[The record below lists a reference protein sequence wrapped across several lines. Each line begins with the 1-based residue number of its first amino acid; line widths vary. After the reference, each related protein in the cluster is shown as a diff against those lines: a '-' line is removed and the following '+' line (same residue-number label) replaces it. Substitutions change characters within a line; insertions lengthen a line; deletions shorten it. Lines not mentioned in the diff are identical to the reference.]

1 VRYSAAAGENVMDDL
16 EQNLLFRYM
25 GTLSPWW
32 RLTADSNALHL
43 AASESADIIQVVA
56 LDDEQ
61 AALIRQLTVITSS
74 IAMTLPLYG
83 VDVPVHLVGRK
94 INKNEWAGTASAWND
109 TPSVARDLA
118 QGLSFAEQVVS
129 EANSV
134 IVILDQ
140 NGNIQR
146 FNRLS
151 EEYTGLKEQ
160 EVIGQNVFKLFM
172 SRSEAAASKRNITGF
187 FRNGSS
193 YEVERWI
200 KTRKG
205 QRLFLFRNKFVHSGS
220 GKNEIFLICSG
231 TDITEERRAQERL
244 RVLANTDTITG
255 LPNRN
260 AIHELISDAITA
272 RGDTQ
277 VGVVYLDLDNFK
289 KVNDAYGHMFGD
301 QLLQAVALAILSCLD
316 EGQTL
321 ARLGG
326 DEFIVMATDTSQGAL
341 EAMAS
346 RILTRLRQP
355 FRIGLIE
362 VYTGCSLG
370 IALAPQHGND
380 RESVIRNADTAMYT
394 AKENGRGK
402 FCVFSP
408 EMNQRVFE
416 YLWLDTN
423 LRKALDND
431 QLLIHYQPKMTW
443 RGEVRSLEALVRW
456 QSPERGLIPP
466 MEFISYAEESGLIVP
481 LGRWVMLDVVRQVAK
496 WRDKGINMRVAVNVS
511 ARQLADQTIFSD
523 LKQALKDLNFEYC
536 PIDVELTESCLI
548 ENEELA
554 LSVIQQF
561 SRLGAQ
567 IHLDDFGTGYSSLSQ
582 LARFPID
589 AIKLDQSFVRDIHKQ
604 SISQS
609 LVRAIVAVAQALNLQ
624 VIAEGVE
631 SAKEDAFLTKNG
643 VNERQGYL
651 FAKPMPAAAFER
663 WLKRYQARNVR

>member
-1 VRYSAAAGENVMDDL
+1 M
-16 EQNLLFRYM
+16 
-25 GTLSPWW
+25 
-32 RLTADSNALHL
+32 
-43 AASESADIIQVVA
+43 
-56 LDDEQ
+56 
-61 AALIRQLTVITSS
+61 
-74 IAMTLPLYG
+74 
-83 VDVPVHLVGRK
+83 
-94 INKNEWAGTASAWND
+94 
-109 TPSVARDLA
+109 
-118 QGLSFAEQVVS
+118 
-129 EANSV
+129 
-134 IVILDQ
+134 
-140 NGNIQR
+140 
-146 FNRLS
+146 
-151 EEYTGLKEQ
+151 
-160 EVIGQNVFKLFM
+160 
-172 SRSEAAASKRNITGF
+172 
-187 FRNGSS
+187 
-193 YEVERWI
+193 
-200 KTRKG
+200 
-205 QRLFLFRNKFVHSGS
+205 
-220 GKNEIFLICSG
+220 
-231 TDITEERRAQERL
+231 
-244 RVLANTDTITG
+244 
-255 LPNRN
+255 
-260 AIHELISDAITA
+260 
-272 RGDTQ
+272 
-277 VGVVYLDLDNFK
+277 
-289 KVNDAYGHMFGD
+289 
-301 QLLQAVALAILSCLD
+301 
-316 EGQTL
+316 
-321 ARLGG
+321 
-326 DEFIVMATDTSQGAL
+326 
-341 EAMAS
+341 
-346 RILTRLRQP
+346 
-355 FRIGLIE
+355 
-362 VYTGCSLG
+362 
-370 IALAPQHGND
+370 
-380 RESVIRNADTAMYT
+380 IRNADTAMYT

-466 MEFISYAEESGLIVP
+466 LEFISYAEESGLIVP

-496 WRDKGINMRVAVNVS
+496 WRDKGINLRVAVNVS

-523 LKQALKDLNFEYC
+523 LKQALKDLHFEYC

-631 SAKEDAFLTKNG
+631 NAKEDAFLTKNG
-643 VNERQGYL
+643 VNERQGFL

-663 WLKRYQARNVR
+663 WLKRYQARQQR

>member
-1 VRYSAAAGENVMDDL
+1 MMDDL

-25 GTLSPWW
+25 GTHSPWW

-326 DEFIVMATDTSQGAL
+326 DEFIVLATDTSQGAL

-431 QLLIHYQPKMTW
+431 QLLIHYQPKITW

-481 LGRWVMLDVVRQVAK
+481 LGRWVMLDVVRQAAK
-496 WRDKGINMRVAVNVS
+496 WRDKGINLRVAVNVS

-523 LKQALKDLNFEYC
+523 LKQALKDLSFEYS

-589 AIKLDQSFVRDIHKQ
+589 AIKLDQAFVRDIHKQ

>member
-1 VRYSAAAGENVMDDL
+1 MAEEL
-16 EQNLLFRYM
+16 EQNLLFRYL
-25 GTLSPWW
+25 GTTSPYW
-32 RLTADSNALHL
+32 RLSGDSNALHL
-43 AASESADIIQVVA
+43 AASEDTETSQVVA
-56 LDDEQ
+56 LSAEQ
-61 AALIRQLTVITSS
+61 ANSIREMTVITSS
-74 IAMTLPLYG
+74 LTLSLDLYG
-83 VDVPVHLVGRK
+83 NAVPVHLVGRK
-94 INKNEWAGTASAWND
+94 INKSQWAGSASAWDD
-109 TPSVARDLA
+109 TGSVARDLV

-134 IVILDQ
+134 IVILDRH
-140 NGNIQR
+140 GNIQR

-151 EEYTGLKEQ
+151 EEYTGMKEQ

-172 SRSEAAASKRNITGF
+172 SPAEAAASRRNISGF
-187 FRNGSS
+187 FKNGSS

-220 GKNEIFLICSG
+220 GKNEIYLICSG

-260 AIHELISDAITA
+260 AINDMITEAITG
-272 RGDTQ
+272 RGENQ
-277 VGVVYLDLDNFK
+277 VGIVYLDLDNFK

-301 QLLQAVALAILSCLD
+301 QLLQSVALSILSCLE

-326 DEFIVMATDTSQGAL
+326 DEFIVLATNTSQGSL

-346 RILTRLRQP
+346 RILTRLRDP

-370 IALAPQHGND
+370 ISLAPQHGND
-380 RESVIRNADTAMYT
+380 RESLIRNADTAMYT
-394 AKENGRGK
+394 AKEGGRGK

-423 LRKALDND
+423 LRKALDNN
-431 QLLIHYQPKMTW
+431 QLVIHYQPKITW

-456 QSPERGLIPP
+456 ESPERGLIPP
-466 MEFISYAEESGLIVP
+466 TEFISYAEESGLIVP
-481 LGRWVMLDVVRQVAK
+481 LGRWVMLDVVRQVAL
-496 WRDKGINMRVAVNVS
+496 WRDKGINLRVAVNVS

-523 LKQALKDLNFEYC
+523 LKQALRNLNFEYC

-554 LSVIQQF
+554 HSVIQQF
-561 SRLGAQ
+561 SALGAQ
-567 IHLDDFGTGYSSLSQ
+567 VHLDDFGTGYSSLSQ

-589 AIKLDQSFVRDIHKQ
+589 AIKLDQIFVRDVHKQ
-604 SISQS
+604 SVSQS

-643 VNERQGYL
+643 VNERQGFL
-651 FAKPMPAAAFER
+651 FAKPMPAAVFER
-663 WLKRYQARNVR
+663 WFKRRQARKMAR

>member
-1 VRYSAAAGENVMDDL
+1 MDDL

-25 GTLSPWW
+25 GTHSPWW

-200 KTRKG
+200 KTRTG

-326 DEFIVMATDTSQGAL
+326 DEFIVLATDTSQGAL

-394 AKENGRGK
+394 VKENGRGK

-431 QLLIHYQPKMTW
+431 QLLIHYQPKITW

-496 WRDKGINMRVAVNVS
+496 WRDKGINLRVAVNVS

-523 LKQALKDLNFEYC
+523 LKQALKDLSFEYC

-589 AIKLDQSFVRDIHKQ
+589 AIKLDQAFVRDIHKQ

>member
-25 GTLSPWW
+25 GTHSPWW

-326 DEFIVMATDTSQGAL
+326 DEFIVLATDTSQGAL

-370 IALAPQHGND
+370 ITLAPQHGND

-431 QLLIHYQPKMTW
+431 QLLIHYQPKITW

-496 WRDKGINMRVAVNVS
+496 WRDKGINLRVAVNVS

-523 LKQALKDLNFEYC
+523 LKQALKDLSFEYC

-589 AIKLDQSFVRDIHKQ
+589 AIKLDQAFVRDIHKQ

>member
-1 VRYSAAAGENVMDDL
+1 MIDDM

-25 GTLSPWW
+25 GTHSPWW
-32 RLTADSNALHL
+32 RLAADSNALHL
-43 AASESADIIQVVA
+43 AASEDADITQVIP
-56 LDDEQ
+56 LSDEQ
-61 AALIRQLTVITSS
+61 ADIIRQLTVITSS
-74 IAMTLPLYG
+74 VTMTLSLYG
-83 VDVPVHLVGRK
+83 ADVPVHLVGHK
-94 INKNEWAGTASAWND
+94 INKKEWAGTASAWND
-109 TPSVARDLA
+109 TPSVARDLV
-118 QGLSFAEQVVS
+118 QSLSFAEQVVS

-140 NGNIQR
+140 HGNIQR

-172 SRSEAAASKRNITGF
+172 SRSEAAASKRNISGF

-260 AIHELISDAITA
+260 AIHELISDAISQ

-316 EGQTL
+316 DGQML

-326 DEFIVMATDTSQGAL
+326 DEFIVLATDTSQSTL

-362 VYTGCSLG
+362 IYTGCSLG
-370 IALAPQHGND
+370 ISLAPQHGTD
-380 RESVIRNADTAMYT
+380 RESIIRNADTAMYT
-394 AKENGRGK
+394 AKESGRGK
-402 FCVFSP
+402 FTVFSP

-423 LRKALDND
+423 LRKALDKD
-431 QLLIHYQPKMTW
+431 QLLIHYQPKITW

-466 MEFISYAEESGLIVP
+466 LEFISYAEESGLIVP

-496 WRDKGINMRVAVNVS
+496 WRDKGINLRVAVNVS

-561 SRLGAQ
+561 STLGAQ

-589 AIKLDQSFVRDIHKQ
+589 AIKLDQVFVRDIHKQ

-631 SAKEDAFLTKNG
+631 STKEDAFLTKNG
-643 VNERQGYL
+643 VNERQGFL

-663 WLKRYQARNVR
+663 WFKRYQAKKMR

>member
-1 VRYSAAAGENVMDDL
+1 MDDL

-25 GTLSPWW
+25 GTHSPWW

-56 LDDEQ
+56 LNDEQ

-326 DEFIVMATDTSQGAL
+326 DEFIVLATDTSQGAL

-370 IALAPQHGND
+370 IALAHQHGND

-431 QLLIHYQPKMTW
+431 QLLIHYQPKITW

-496 WRDKGINMRVAVNVS
+496 WRDKGINLRVAVNVS

-523 LKQALKDLNFEYC
+523 LKQALKDLSFEYC

-589 AIKLDQSFVRDIHKQ
+589 AIKLDQAFVRDIHKQ

>member
-1 VRYSAAAGENVMDDL
+1 MKDFQ
-16 EQNLLFRYM
+16 EQNLLFRYL
-25 GTLSPWW
+25 GSTSPFW
-32 RLTADSNALHL
+32 RLTADSNALHF
-43 AASESADIIQVVA
+43 APDENADVSQVVA
-56 LDDEQ
+56 LSDEQ
-61 AALIRQLTVITSS
+61 AAQIREMTVITSS
-74 IAMTLPLYG
+74 LSMHLSLFG
-83 VDVPVHLVGRK
+83 EDVAVHLVGRK
-94 INKNEWAGTASAWND
+94 ISRKAWAGSASAWHD
-109 TPSVARDLA
+109 TTSVARDLV
-118 QGLSFAEQVVS
+118 QSLSFAEQVVS

-134 IVILDQ
+134 IVILDKH
-140 NGNIQR
+140 GNIQR

-151 EEYTGLKEQ
+151 EEYTGMKEQ

-172 SRSEAAASKRNITGF
+172 SRSEAVASKRNISGF
-187 FRNGSS
+187 FRDGTP
-193 YEVERWI
+193 YEVERWV

-220 GKNEIFLICSG
+220 GKNEIYLICSG

-244 RVLANTDTITG
+244 RVLANTDTVTG

-260 AIHELISDAITA
+260 AIHELISDAISA
-272 RGDTQ
+272 RGETQ

-316 EGQTL
+316 EGQVL

-326 DEFIVMATDTSQGAL
+326 DEFIVLATDTSQSLL

-370 IALAPQHGND
+370 ISLAPQHGND

-394 AKENGRGK
+394 AKESGRGK

-423 LRKALDND
+423 LRKALDKE
-431 QLLIHYQPKMTW
+431 QLVIHYQPKVTW

-466 MEFISYAEESGLIVP
+466 LDFISYAEESGLIVP

-496 WRDKGINMRVAVNVS
+496 WRDKGIFVRVAVNVS

-523 LKQALKDLNFEYC
+523 LKQALLDLKFEYC

-561 SRLGAQ
+561 SALGAQ
-567 IHLDDFGTGYSSLSQ
+567 VHLDDFGTGYSSLSQ
-582 LARFPID
+582 LARFPLD
-589 AIKLDQSFVRDIHKQ
+589 AIKLDQSFVREVHKQ
-604 SISQS
+604 PISQS

-631 SAKEDAFLTKNG
+631 NAKEDAFLTKNG
-643 VNERQGYL
+643 VNERQGFL
-651 FAKPMPAAAFER
+651 FAKPMPAAVFER
-663 WLKRYQARNVR
+663 WFRRYQARKSR

>member
-1 VRYSAAAGENVMDDL
+1 MMDDL

-25 GTLSPWW
+25 GTHSPWW

-394 AKENGRGK
+394 AKEIGRGK

>member
-1 VRYSAAAGENVMDDL
+1 MDDL

-25 GTLSPWW
+25 GTHSPWW

-43 AASESADIIQVVA
+43 AASESADIVQVVA

-61 AALIRQLTVITSS
+61 AALIRQLTVITAS

-83 VDVPVHLVGRK
+83 LDVPVHLVGRK

-260 AIHELISDAITA
+260 AIHELISDAITS
-272 RGDTQ
+272 RGETQ

-316 EGQTL
+316 DGQTL

-496 WRDKGINMRVAVNVS
+496 WRDKGINLRVAVNVS

>member
-1 VRYSAAAGENVMDDL
+1 MDDL

-25 GTLSPWW
+25 GTHSPWW

-43 AASESADIIQVVA
+43 AASESADIVQVVA

-61 AALIRQLTVITSS
+61 AALIRQLTVITAS

-83 VDVPVHLVGRK
+83 LDVPVHLVGRK

-260 AIHELISDAITA
+260 AIHELISDAITS
-272 RGDTQ
+272 RGETQ

-316 EGQTL
+316 DGQTL

-370 IALAPQHGND
+370 IALVPQHGND

-496 WRDKGINMRVAVNVS
+496 WRDKGINLRVAVNVS

-561 SRLGAQ
+561 SRLGSQ

>member
-1 VRYSAAAGENVMDDL
+1 MIDDM

-25 GTLSPWW
+25 GTHSPWW
-32 RLTADSNALHL
+32 RLAADSNALHL
-43 AASESADIIQVVA
+43 AASENADITQVVA
-56 LDDEQ
+56 LSDEQ
-61 AALIRQLTVITSS
+61 ADIIRQLTVITSS
-74 IAMTLPLYG
+74 VTMTLSLYG
-83 VDVPVHLVGRK
+83 ADVPLHLVGRK
-94 INKNEWAGTASAWND
+94 INKKEWAGTASAWND
-109 TPSVARDLA
+109 TPSVARDLV
-118 QGLSFAEQVVS
+118 QSLSFAEQVVS

-140 NGNIQR
+140 HGNIQR

-172 SRSEAAASKRNITGF
+172 SRSEAAASKRNISGF

-260 AIHELISDAITA
+260 AIHELISDAISQ
-272 RGDTQ
+272 RGETQ

-301 QLLQAVALAILSCLD
+301 QLLQSVALAILSCLD
-316 EGQTL
+316 EGQVL

-326 DEFIVMATDTSQGAL
+326 DEFIVLATDTSQSTL

-362 VYTGCSLG
+362 IYTGCSLG
-370 IALAPQHGND
+370 ISLAPQHGSD
-380 RESVIRNADTAMYT
+380 RESIIRNADTAMYT
-394 AKENGRGK
+394 AKEGGRGK

-423 LRKALDND
+423 LRKALDKD
-431 QLLIHYQPKMTW
+431 QLLIHYQPKITW

-466 MEFISYAEESGLIVP
+466 LEFISYAEESGLIVP

-496 WRDKGINMRVAVNVS
+496 WRDKGINLRVAVNVS

-561 SRLGAQ
+561 SQLGAQ

-589 AIKLDQSFVRDIHKQ
+589 AIKLDQVFVRDIHKQ

-631 SAKEDAFLTKNG
+631 STKEDAFLTKNG
-643 VNERQGYL
+643 VNERQGFL

-663 WLKRYQARNVR
+663 WFKRYQAKKLR

>member
-1 VRYSAAAGENVMDDL
+1 MDDL

-25 GTLSPWW
+25 GTHSPWW

-43 AASESADIIQVVA
+43 AASENTDIIQVVA

-61 AALIRQLTVITSS
+61 ADLIRQLTVITSS

-83 VDVPVHLVGRK
+83 VEVPVHLVGRK
-94 INKNEWAGTASAWND
+94 INKSEWAGTASAWND

-172 SRSEAAASKRNITGF
+172 SRSEAAASKRNIAGF

-260 AIHELISDAITA
+260 AIHELISDAISA
-272 RGDTQ
+272 RGDGQ

-316 EGQTL
+316 EAQTL

-496 WRDKGINMRVAVNVS
+496 WRDKGINLRVAVNVS

-554 LSVIQQF
+554 LSLIQQF

-589 AIKLDQSFVRDIHKQ
+589 AIKLDQSFVRDIHKH

-643 VNERQGYL
+643 VNERQGFL

-663 WLKRYQARNVR
+663 WLKRYQARHVR

>member
-1 VRYSAAAGENVMDDL
+1 MIDDL

-43 AASESADIIQVVA
+43 AASESSDTTQVVA
-56 LDDEQ
+56 LTDEQ
-61 AALIRQLTVITSS
+61 ADSIREMTVITSS
-74 IAMTLPLYG
+74 ITMTLSLYG
-83 VDVPVHLVGRK
+83 TDVPVHLVGRK
-94 INKNEWAGTASAWND
+94 INKKEWAGTASAWND

-134 IVILDQ
+134 IVILDRH
-140 NGNIQR
+140 GNIQR

-151 EEYTGLKEQ
+151 EEYTGMKEQ

-172 SRSEAAASKRNITGF
+172 SRSEAAASRRNISGF

-260 AIHELISDAITA
+260 AIHEMISDAIA
-272 RGDTQ
+272 QRGEGQ

-301 QLLQAVALAILSCLD
+301 QLLQAVALAILSCLE
-316 EGQTL
+316 EGQVL

-326 DEFIVMATDTSQGAL
+326 DEFIVLATDTSQSSL

-370 IALAPQHGND
+370 ISLAPQHGTD

-394 AKENGRGK
+394 AKESGRGK
-402 FCVFSP
+402 FTVFSP

-431 QLLIHYQPKMTW
+431 QLVIHYQPKITW

-496 WRDKGINMRVAVNVS
+496 WRDKGINLRVAVNVS

-561 SRLGAQ
+561 SKLGSQ

-589 AIKLDQSFVRDIHKQ
+589 AIKLDQAFVRDIHKQ
-604 SISQS
+604 SVSQS

-643 VNERQGYL
+643 VNERQGFH
-651 FAKPMPAAAFER
+651 FAKPMPATAFER
-663 WLKRYQARNVR
+663 WFKRYQSRNAR

>member
-1 VRYSAAAGENVMDDL
+1 M
-16 EQNLLFRYM
+16 
-25 GTLSPWW
+25 
-32 RLTADSNALHL
+32 
-43 AASESADIIQVVA
+43 
-56 LDDEQ
+56 
-61 AALIRQLTVITSS
+61 
-74 IAMTLPLYG
+74 
-83 VDVPVHLVGRK
+83 
-94 INKNEWAGTASAWND
+94 
-109 TPSVARDLA
+109 
-118 QGLSFAEQVVS
+118 
-129 EANSV
+129 
-134 IVILDQ
+134 
-140 NGNIQR
+140 
-146 FNRLS
+146 
-151 EEYTGLKEQ
+151 
-160 EVIGQNVFKLFM
+160 
-172 SRSEAAASKRNITGF
+172 
-187 FRNGSS
+187 
-193 YEVERWI
+193 
-200 KTRKG
+200 
-205 QRLFLFRNKFVHSGS
+205 
-220 GKNEIFLICSG
+220 
-231 TDITEERRAQERL
+231 
-244 RVLANTDTITG
+244 
-255 LPNRN
+255 PNRN

-301 QLLQAVALAILSCLD
+301 QLLQAVALAILSCLE

-567 IHLDDFGTGYSSLSQ
+567 IHLDDFGTGYSSCRNWRASLSMP
-582 LARFPID
+582 LSLTSLSCGI
-589 AIKLDQSFVRDIHKQ
+589 
-604 SISQS
+604 SISS
-609 LVRAIVAVAQALNLQ
+609 PFHSRWCVR
-624 VIAEGVE
+624 
-631 SAKEDAFLTKNG
+631 
-643 VNERQGYL
+643 
-651 FAKPMPAAAFER
+651 
-663 WLKRYQARNVR
+663 

>member
-1 VRYSAAAGENVMDDL
+1 MDDL

-25 GTLSPWW
+25 GTHSPWW

-56 LDDEQ
+56 LNDEQ

-260 AIHELISDAITA
+260 AIHELISDAIAA

-326 DEFIVMATDTSQGAL
+326 DEFIVLATDTSQGAL

-431 QLLIHYQPKMTW
+431 QLLIHYQPKITW

-496 WRDKGINMRVAVNVS
+496 WRDKGINLRVAVNVS

>member
-1 VRYSAAAGENVMDDL
+1 MDDL

-25 GTLSPWW
+25 GTHSPWW

-43 AASESADIIQVVA
+43 AASESADIVQVVA

-61 AALIRQLTVITSS
+61 AALIRQLTVITAS

-83 VDVPVHLVGRK
+83 LDVPVHLVGRK

-260 AIHELISDAITA
+260 AIHELISDVITS
-272 RGDTQ
+272 RGETQ

-316 EGQTL
+316 DGQTL

-496 WRDKGINMRVAVNVS
+496 WRDKGINLRVAVNVS

-561 SRLGAQ
+561 SRLGSQ

>member
-1 VRYSAAAGENVMDDL
+1 MDDL

-25 GTLSPWW
+25 GTHSPWW

-56 LDDEQ
+56 LNDEQ

-326 DEFIVMATDTSQGAL
+326 DEYIVLATDTSQGAL

-431 QLLIHYQPKMTW
+431 QLLIHYQPKITW

-496 WRDKGINMRVAVNVS
+496 WRDKGINLRVAVNVS

-523 LKQALKDLNFEYC
+523 LKQALKDLSFEYC

-589 AIKLDQSFVRDIHKQ
+589 AIKLDQAFVRDIHKQ

>member
-1 VRYSAAAGENVMDDL
+1 MKDIQ
-16 EQNLLFRYM
+16 EQNLLFRYL
-25 GTLSPWW
+25 GSTSPFW
-32 RLTADSNALHL
+32 RLTADSNALQF
-43 AASESADIIQVVA
+43 APDENADVSQVVA
-56 LDDEQ
+56 LSDEQ
-61 AALIRQLTVITSS
+61 AAQIREMTVITSS
-74 IAMTLPLYG
+74 LSMHLSLFG
-83 VDVPVHLVGRK
+83 EDVAVHLVGRK
-94 INKNEWAGTASAWND
+94 ISRKAWAGSASAWHD
-109 TPSVARDLA
+109 TKSVARDLV

-134 IVILDQ
+134 IVILDKH
-140 NGNIQR
+140 GNIQR

-151 EEYTGLKEQ
+151 EEYTGMKEQ

-172 SRSEAAASKRNITGF
+172 SRSEAVASKRNISGF
-187 FRNGSS
+187 FRNGTP

-244 RVLANTDTITG
+244 RILANTDTVTG

-260 AIHELISDAITA
+260 AIHELISDAISA
-272 RGDTQ
+272 RGETQ

-316 EGQTL
+316 EGQVL

-326 DEFIVMATDTSQGAL
+326 DEFIVLATDTSQSLL

-346 RILTRLRQP
+346 RILTRLHQP

-370 IALAPQHGND
+370 ISLAPQHGND
-380 RESVIRNADTAMYT
+380 RESIIRSADTAMYT
-394 AKENGRGK
+394 AKESGRGK

-423 LRKALDND
+423 LRKALEKE
-431 QLLIHYQPKMTW
+431 QLVIHYQPKITW

-466 MEFISYAEESGLIVP
+466 LDFISYAEESGLIVP

-496 WRDKGINMRVAVNVS
+496 WRDKGIFVRVAVNVS

-523 LKQALKDLNFEYC
+523 LKQALLDLKFEYC

-548 ENEELA
+548 ENEVLA

-561 SRLGAQ
+561 SALGAQ
-567 IHLDDFGTGYSSLSQ
+567 VHLDDFGTGYSSLSQ
-582 LARFPID
+582 LARFPLD
-589 AIKLDQSFVRDIHKQ
+589 AIKLDQAFVREVHKQ
-604 SISQS
+604 PISQS

-631 SAKEDAFLTKNG
+631 NTKEDAFLTKNG
-643 VNERQGYL
+643 VNERQGFL
-651 FAKPMPAAAFER
+651 FAKPMPAAVFER
-663 WLKRYQARNVR
+663 WFRRYQARKSR

>member
-1 VRYSAAAGENVMDDL
+1 MDDL

-25 GTLSPWW
+25 GTHSPWW

-56 LDDEQ
+56 LNDEQ

-326 DEFIVMATDTSQGAL
+326 DEFIVLATDTSQGAL

-431 QLLIHYQPKMTW
+431 QLLIHYQPKITW

-496 WRDKGINMRVAVNVS
+496 WRDKGINLRVAVNVS

-523 LKQALKDLNFEYC
+523 LKQALKDLSFEYC

-567 IHLDDFGTGYSSLSQ
+567 IHLNDFGTGYSSLSQ

-589 AIKLDQSFVRDIHKQ
+589 AIKLDQAFVRDIHKQ

>member
-1 VRYSAAAGENVMDDL
+1 MMDDL

-25 GTLSPWW
+25 GTHSPWW

-326 DEFIVMATDTSQGAL
+326 DEFIVLATDTSQGAL

-431 QLLIHYQPKMTW
+431 QLLIHYQPKITW

-496 WRDKGINMRVAVNVS
+496 WRDKGINLRVAVNVS

-523 LKQALKDLNFEYC
+523 LKQALKDLSFEYC

-589 AIKLDQSFVRDIHKQ
+589 AIKLDQAFVRDIHKQ

-624 VIAEGVE
+624 VIVEGVE

>member
-1 VRYSAAAGENVMDDL
+1 
-16 EQNLLFRYM
+16 
-25 GTLSPWW
+25 
-32 RLTADSNALHL
+32 
-43 AASESADIIQVVA
+43 
-56 LDDEQ
+56 
-61 AALIRQLTVITSS
+61 
-74 IAMTLPLYG
+74 
-83 VDVPVHLVGRK
+83 
-94 INKNEWAGTASAWND
+94 
-109 TPSVARDLA
+109 
-118 QGLSFAEQVVS
+118 
-129 EANSV
+129 
-134 IVILDQ
+134 
-140 NGNIQR
+140 
-146 FNRLS
+146 
-151 EEYTGLKEQ
+151 
-160 EVIGQNVFKLFM
+160 
-172 SRSEAAASKRNITGF
+172 
-187 FRNGSS
+187 
-193 YEVERWI
+193 
-200 KTRKG
+200 
-205 QRLFLFRNKFVHSGS
+205 
-220 GKNEIFLICSG
+220 
-231 TDITEERRAQERL
+231 
-244 RVLANTDTITG
+244 VLANTDTITG

-260 AIHELISDAITA
+260 AIHELISDAIA
-272 RGDTQ
+272 SRGETQ

-316 EGQTL
+316 DGQVL

-326 DEFIVMATDTSQGAL
+326 DEFIVMAIDTSQGSL

-362 VYTGCSLG
+362 IYTGCSLG

-431 QLLIHYQPKMTW
+431 QLLIHYQPKITW
-443 RGEVRSLEALVRW
+443 RGEIRSLEALVRW

-466 MEFISYAEESGLIVP
+466 LEFISYAEESGLIVP

-496 WRDKGINMRVAVNVS
+496 WRDKGINLRVAVNVS

-523 LKQALKDLNFEYC
+523 LKQALKDLDFEYC

-561 SRLGAQ
+561 SKLGAQ

-643 VNERQGYL
+643 VNERQGFL

-663 WLKRYQARNVR
+663 WLKRYQSRKQR

>member
-1 VRYSAAAGENVMDDL
+1 MDDL

-25 GTLSPWW
+25 GTHSPWW

-326 DEFIVMATDTSQGAL
+326 DEFIVLATDTSQGAL

-431 QLLIHYQPKMTW
+431 QLLIHYQPKITW

-496 WRDKGINMRVAVNVS
+496 WRDKGINLRVAVNVS

-523 LKQALKDLNFEYC
+523 LKQALKDLSFEYC

-589 AIKLDQSFVRDIHKQ
+589 AIKLDQAFVREIHKQ

>member
-1 VRYSAAAGENVMDDL
+1 MDDL

-25 GTLSPWW
+25 GTHSPWW

-56 LDDEQ
+56 LNDEQ

-83 VDVPVHLVGRK
+83 VDAPVHLVGRK

-326 DEFIVMATDTSQGAL
+326 DEFIVLATDTSQGAL

-431 QLLIHYQPKMTW
+431 QLLIHYQPKITW

-496 WRDKGINMRVAVNVS
+496 WRDKGINLRVAVNVS